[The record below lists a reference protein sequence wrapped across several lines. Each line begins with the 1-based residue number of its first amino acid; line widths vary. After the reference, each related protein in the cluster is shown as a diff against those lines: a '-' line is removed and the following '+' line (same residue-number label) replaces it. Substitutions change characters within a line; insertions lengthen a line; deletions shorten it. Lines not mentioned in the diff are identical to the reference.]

1 MAQVE
6 HIHLVCPAETR
17 NRLHQRVEHGIEVN
31 GRTAD
36 DLQYLRG
43 RALPFLRLIPLTGEQ
58 RNPLVRI
65 DGSFATTRGLRR
77 IAALQRLAALRFY
90 RFADRF
96 VASSHC
102 LTPEAKT
109 S

>member
-1 MAQVE
+1 
-6 HIHLVCPAETR
+6 
-17 NRLHQRVEHGIEVN
+17 
-31 GRTAD
+31 
-36 DLQYLRG
+36 
-43 RALPFLRLIPLTGEQ
+43 
-58 RNPLVRI
+58 
-65 DGSFATTRGLRR
+65 
-77 IAALQRLAALRFY
+77 LRFY